1 MSFNFLDFGY
11 GAAIA
16 NIIFLIMFVLALSF
30 INAAQPPA
38 RPVHGHGPEMAR
50 ARAAAA
56 VRPRGVGGVH
66 PSAAGAVWAARR
78 RAVRVALLVFVVWTL
93 APVAWMI
100 VSSLPNQVALT
111 SVPPDLSP
119 GQLTLDN
126 YRGCAGDR
134 GQSGPGLVELAGR
147 PLLTTGIALALGSAA
162 AYAIARLSV
171 PGGNTIL
178 LMMLATQ
185 MFPGIVIIIP
195 LFIVLS
201 RLQLIDTY
209 AGLVLVYLS
218 FVLPIVIWILK
229 GFFESIPPELEKA
242 AAVDGAS
249 TLQTFTRI
257 VLPIS
262 LPPLFATGI
271 FAFIESWNEFMFAII
286 LTRLNTKTVPIA
298 ISEFAGQYQTAVGQM
313 VAAAALAS
321 VRR

>member
-1 MSFNFLDFGY
+1 MTQ
-11 GAAIA
+11 AE
-16 NIIFLIMFVLALSF
+16 
-30 INAAQPPA
+30 AQVP
-38 RPVHGHGPEMAR
+38 
-50 ARAAAA
+50 AA
-56 VRPRGVGGVH
+56 VAPVSTGTVR
-66 PSAAGAVWAARR
+66 AGRTHKSGTRR
-78 RAVRVALLVFVVWTL
+78 RLERLLADAAVRVALLVFVVWTL
-93 APVAWMI
+93 APVVWMI
-100 VSSLPNQVALT
+100 VSSLLNQVALT
-111 SVPPDLSP
+111 SVPPDLSL
-119 GQLTLDN
+119 GQFTLDN
-126 YRGCAGDR
+126 YRGVLATG
-134 GQSGPGLVELAGR
+134 GSLVPALKNSLVVS
-147 PLLTTGIALALGSAA
+147 LLTTGIALALGSAA

-178 LMMLATQ
+178 LMTLATQ

-201 RLQLIDTY
+201 RLRLIDTY

-262 LPPLFATGI
+262 LPSLFATGI

-321 VRR
+321 LPVIVIAIVFRKYILMGFAEGALKG

>member
-1 MSFNFLDFGY
+1 MTQ
-11 GAAIA
+11 AE
-16 NIIFLIMFVLALSF
+16 
-30 INAAQPPA
+30 AQVREA
-38 RPVHGHGPEMAR
+38 VAR
-50 ARAAAA
+50 APVATDRAS
-56 VRPRGVGGVH
+56 RIPKCG
-66 PSAAGAVWAARR
+66 ARR
-78 RAVRVALLVFVVWTL
+78 RLARLLGDVGVRIALLVFALWTL

-100 VSSLPNQVALT
+100 VSSLLNQIALT

-126 YRGCAGDR
+126 YRGVLAT
-134 GQSGPGLVELAGR
+134 GQGLVPALKNSLLVS
-147 PLLTTGIALALGSAA
+147 LLTTGIALAIGSAA

-178 LMMLATQ
+178 LMTLATQ

-201 RLQLIDTY
+201 RLRLIDTY

-242 AAVDGAS
+242 AAIDGAS
-249 TLQTFTRI
+249 TIQTFTRI

-298 ISEFAGQYQTAVGQM
+298 ISEFAGQYQTSVGQM

-321 VRR
+321 VPVIVLAVVFRKYILMGFAEGAIKG